1 MEAHNQ
7 RYHMV
12 YVPISTIGI
21 IFCIHED
28 AADGSSGVPVGF
40 LFGFPVIRPVPIRYG
55 RFNAVLI
62 AFVKNGFQRHHGCI
76 E

>member
-55 RFNAVLI
+55 RVNYPLSKA
-62 AFVKNGFQRHHGCI
+62 NGLPASQTS
-76 E
+76 